1 MSVENLHFLQTPS
14 DVYGA
19 DYAVYLKRK
28 AWQNLRYK
36 VPWCKRGWKRVNQK
50 CGNKIS
56 VLKKVV
62 FFLKS
67 NQQGLKRWVNERRT

>member
-1 MSVENLHFLQTPS
+1 MLRICISYKSPS

-19 DYAVYLKRK
+19 DYVVYLKGLAEPQIQGTLVQERVEARK
-28 AWQNLRYK
+28 PK
-36 VPWCKRGWKRVNQK
+36 VWE
-50 CGNKIS
+50 KIS